1 MILVK
6 KKKEKGERGTSEAA
20 QMSKPSQAARAR
32 CATQQHGV
40 SLFFFSF
47 YSLTCGSHCQV
58 IVFKPGAKRHR
69 TRRVDCVLF
78 QFLVFHPEL
87 IPGDLRHHLTSRL
100 FLLKLHTL
108 LFVFP
113 QTTRTESLQ
122 AARIWP
128 CNSAVLPQCIVEFG
142 ELSPRFDL

>member
-1 MILVK
+1 MRRFSV
-6 KKKEKGERGTSEAA
+6 SF
-20 QMSKPSQAARAR
+20 
-32 CATQQHGV
+32 

-47 YSLTCGSHCQV
+47 FFLTCGSHCQV
-58 IVFKPGAKRHR
+58 IVFKPGTKRHR
-69 TRRVDCVLF
+69 TRDCVRF
-78 QFLVFHPEL
+78 QFLVFHFEL

-113 QTTRTESLQ
+113 QTTQTESLQ

-128 CNSAVLPQCIVEFG
+128 RNSAVLPQCIVEFG